1 MKNDN
6 LDTKQR
12 IMKATISLLREKDLE
27 GVTMRLIA
35 ERANVALSALNYHF
49 QTKEN
54 LINQSVEV
62 LIGDRISTW
71 YDRYNSLTGDPVNKL
86 KTMLRDTASFLAK
99 YPRISRVSII
109 YDLLSGGKEED
120 NSMQTNKA
128 YLTAIQEIYGSK
140 KNEQELKIKIHQ
152 IIAAGQVAL
161 LRADVFKSYTG
172 IDFFND
178 QQRDMLID
186 RLVDNIIRE

>member
-1 MKNDN
+1 
-6 LDTKQR
+6 
-12 IMKATISLLREKDLE
+12 
-27 GVTMRLIA
+27 MRLIA

>member
-1 MKNDN
+1 MKNDD

-12 IMKATISLLREKDLE
+12 IMKATIELLKEKDLD

-54 LINQSVEV
+54 LISQSVQV
-62 LIGDRISTW
+62 IIGDRISTW
-71 YDRYNSLTGDPVNKL
+71 YDRYNSLTGDPVTKL

-109 YDLLSGGKEED
+109 YDLLSGGTED
-120 NSMQTNKA
+120 DHSMQTNNA
-128 YLTAIQEIYGSK
+128 YLTALKEIYGNQ
-140 KNEQELKIKIHQ
+140 KNEQDLKIMVHQ

-161 LRADVFKSYTG
+161 LRADIFKSYTG

-186 RLVDNIIRE
+186 KLVDNIIRE